1 MLHQGVTYLVE
12 EFNLNSLIAKVRRED
27 VNYYTKSRKTVDV
40 AIKKTYEKKT
50 DGFNIGLGEVIVTE
64 HYHDYV
70 IKTYDEVFEAVRD
83 AHKTG
88 HDVLFEG
95 LLLSTETQRVIELAL
110 ELPTLIIGL
119 DVDVDVCLDSIN
131 FRRRTKDPNA
141 EPVNPKGTESKH
153 RTNQRAMAKF
163 QGLELQA
170 EWHDRDGA
178 FKRICEELGL

>member
-1 MLHQGVTYLVE
+1 MIINIRGTSGSGKSTL
-12 EFNLNSLIAKVRRED
+12 ARR
-27 VNYYTKSRKTVDV
+27 VMGAYTGCRNRVKQKGRKQPIGYICTRPDGGKPLYVLGH
-40 AIKKTYEKKT
+40 YESPCGGCDT
-50 DGFNIGLGEVIVTE
+50 
-64 HYHDYV
+64 
-70 IKTYDEVFEAVRD
+70 IKTYDEVFQRVRD
-83 AHKTG
+83 VHEAG
-88 HDVLFEG
+88 YDVLFEG

-119 DVDVDVCLDSIN
+119 DVPVDVCLESIN
-131 FRRRTKDPNA
+131 TRRRVKKPDA

-178 FKRICEELGL
+178 FKRICGVLGL